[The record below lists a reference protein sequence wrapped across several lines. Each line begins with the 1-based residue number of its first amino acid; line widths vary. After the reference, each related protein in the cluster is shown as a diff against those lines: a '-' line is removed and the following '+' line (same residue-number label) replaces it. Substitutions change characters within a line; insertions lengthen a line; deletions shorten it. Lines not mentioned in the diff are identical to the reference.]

1 MAHAT
6 NETKL
11 RADCNLAV
19 TSPLDTAAHEVGPQQ
34 ENPVPLTTL
43 GNASGD
49 HSDSA
54 QRAVRQG
61 WLRWLWSRRDGRL
74 EDIRRLM
81 LAQLA
86 TVAHAEQRAN
96 LAVRIK
102 SAAGPEALWALRG
115 DWMAALA
122 DHEGLLLARQR
133 MSDVSFMFS
142 GLLDREEHARTGL
155 EVLRTDIPR
164 GLVRNA
170 AQMRADH

>member
-1 MAHAT
+1 M
-6 NETKL
+6 
-11 RADCNLAV
+11 
-19 TSPLDTAAHEVGPQQ
+19 
-34 ENPVPLTTL
+34 PLTTL